1 MIDPVVTTEE
11 ARPPGLLRR
20 LYDWVLGW
28 AETPYGIP
36 ALFLIA
42 LAESSFFPIPPDVL
56 LLGLAL
62 GAPRRAFLFAFV
74 CAVGSVVGGV
84 IGYGI
89 GAFFYDTLG
98 QPIVAA
104 YGLEPKLDKVLGFY
118 RENAFAAILVAG
130 FSPIP
135 YKAFTIAAGMAKIPL
150 TTLVVASVVS
160 RSARFFL
167 VAAIVFFFGD
177 KAREFIDRYFEPLTI
192 LFTLLLIGG
201 IVLLKYVH

>member
-1 MIDPVVTTEE
+1 MIEPVVTTEE
-11 ARPPGLLRR
+11 PKPRGLLRR
-20 LYDWVLGW
+20 LYDWVLSW

-62 GAPRRAFLFAFV
+62 GAPRKAFLFALV
-74 CAVGSVVGGV
+74 CSVGSVVGGV

-89 GAFFYDTLG
+89 GAFFYDAIG

-104 YGLEPKLDKVLGFY
+104 YGLEPKLEKVLGFY
-118 RENAFAAILVAG
+118 RDNAFAAIVVAG

-150 TTLVVASVVS
+150 ATLVLASALS

-167 VAAIVFFFGD
+167 VATIVFFFGD
-177 KAREFIDRYFEPLTI
+177 KAKEFIDKYFEPLTI
-192 LFTLLLIGG
+192 VFTLLLVGG